1 MAPFDRSHMSSYWR
15 CIVTMGLSCIVSE
28 IKRYFFYRKSRYFNT
43 HLHGTPVRGAGGPCL
58 NIAVAIVAYRKK
70 TRIVV
75 LAEGEE
81 SLRILF
87 VSIQYN
93 VHKRVRLTEGQTDT
107 ARRQRPRYAQRRAEK
122 NRFIVLLVTVVD
134 DG

>member
-1 MAPFDRSHMSSYWR
+1 MALHSNYGPILYRFRDKA
-15 CIVTMGLSCIVSE
+15 I
-28 IKRYFFYRKSRYFNT
+28 FFYRKSRYFNT
-43 HLHGTPVRGAGGPCL
+43 HLHGTPVRAAGGPCL

-122 NRFIVLLVTVVD
+122 KSVYFVTRYSC
-134 DG
+134 